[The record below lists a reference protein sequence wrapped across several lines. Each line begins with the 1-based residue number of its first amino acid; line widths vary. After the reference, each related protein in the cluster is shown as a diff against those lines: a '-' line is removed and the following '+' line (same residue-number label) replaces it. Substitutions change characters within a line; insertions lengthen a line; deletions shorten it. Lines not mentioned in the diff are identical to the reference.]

1 MMKTVEVVILSGFL
15 GSGKTTLLQNLLDQE
30 KEKGRKFAVV
40 MNEIGN
46 VSIDSDILN
55 EETRI
60 EEIVN
65 GCICCTNKT
74 QLEKAIL
81 TLVMMDQPDII
92 YIESSGIAHPMEV
105 YDTCLSPVITN
116 ILVKSIITVLDG
128 PLWVNQEKMSLKI
141 RKLLKEQIR
150 YADQILIN
158 KVDLMSGRE
167 YEQLIVEIGQQNP
180 LALKHMTT
188 FSRIALED
196 IKYREDKIQGAH
208 EQLHVENHLHVSS
221 LTYLF
226 EEPINRESFMNWLKQ
241 VPSTIHRIK
250 GFLRFKDEP
259 NYTYLIQY
267 AFGVPYF
274 IESDINFS
282 MNLVIIGENLDKA
295 IYIKQLDELTYK
307 NLKI

>member
-30 KEKGRKFAVV
+30 KKEDRKFSVV

-55 EETRI
+55 DETRI

-81 TLVMMDQPDII
+81 TLVLMEQPDII

-105 YDTCLSPVITN
+105 YDTCLSPVIAKN

-128 PLWVNQEKMSLKI
+128 PLWLNKEKMSLKI
-141 RKLLKEQIR
+141 RKLLEEQVR

-158 KVDLMSGRE
+158 KVDLMSSHE
-167 YEQLIVEIGQQNP
+167 YEQLLVEIDQRNP
-180 LALKHMTT
+180 LALKHLTT
-188 FSRIALED
+188 LSRLALED
-196 IKYREDKIQGAH
+196 IKYRENKIQGTH

-226 EEPINRESFMNWLKQ
+226 EEPINREFFMKWLKH

-259 NYTYLIQY
+259 DYTYLIQY
-267 AFGVPYF
+267 AFGMPYF
-274 IESDINFS
+274 IESDITFP
-282 MNLVIIGENLDKA
+282 MNLVMIGENLDKA
-295 IYIKQLDELTYK
+295 TCIKQLDELIK
-307 NLKI
+307 L

>member
-1 MMKTVEVVILSGFL
+1 MKKTVEIVILSGFL

-30 KEKGRKFAVV
+30 KEKDRKFAVV
-40 MNEIGN
+40 MNEIGK
-46 VSIDSDILN
+46 VSIDSDILSDG
-55 EETRI
+55 TRI

-65 GCICCTNKT
+65 GCICCTSKT
-74 QLEKAIL
+74 QLEMAIL
-81 TLVMMDQPDII
+81 TLALTEQPDII

-105 YDTCLSPVITN
+105 YDACLSPVIQIN

-128 PLWVNQEKMSLKI
+128 PLWLNQDKMSLKI
-141 RKLLKEQIR
+141 RKLLEEQVR
-150 YADQILIN
+150 YADQILVN

-167 YEQLIVEIGQQNP
+167 YEQLLVEIDQRNP

-196 IKYREDKIQGAH
+196 IKYRENKIQGAH

-226 EEPINRESFMNWLKQ
+226 EEPIDRELFMKWLKHI
-241 VPSTIHRIK
+241 PSTIHRMK

-259 NYTYLIQY
+259 DYTYLIQY

-274 IESDINFS
+274 IESDINFP
-282 MNLVIIGENLDKA
+282 MNLVVIGENLDKA
-295 IYIKQLDELTYK
+295 TCNQQLDELTK
-307 NLKI
+307 L